1 MRRIFILW
9 AILILAAGYRGAAQ
23 HPLSADSLAR
33 LPAYDRLLALNVF
46 VMERG
51 EDEAQKTEVIRRLY
65 PLADSLRDTQLR
77 GYLDFYRYIFP
88 ALSWKDPD
96 MCIDLLTRASDH
108 YKAQG
113 KKLFAGICLHMIGQH
128 HYMREEFARA
138 FENLLQANDLF
149 REVGYAN
156 IPEIGRY
163 LHELALAH
171 YYFRDY
177 QKVMD
182 LMRASVN
189 LRPYD
194 KNLDMQRYNNLG
206 LAHRNSGNP
215 DSALYYFEH
224 TLRLA
229 GQYRD
234 SIWISIANGNIG
246 SVYHN
251 MGLYDKAL
259 KHREADHAFRVGV
272 TSIPGFTKMST
283 LGLAETWLKL
293 GNLQKTKH
301 YLAGY
306 GESGEKVSHNYSG
319 TQYEKTIRK
328 AYFRVAHQYYS
339 AIGDHQTAYR
349 CLSSL
354 QAAAAEEDVV
364 YHRLITTTAQQ
375 RIDIQRQRS
384 SVEMLRQEQQH
395 QKARYMLMVAALTL
409 LIVVFALLY
418 YLTRFRKDKERAE
431 HLARQKTLQL
441 EKLTIREELSK
452 ARRNL
457 RDHLDRIR
465 EKEHLIEKLTADLDA
480 LRRKEASLPSDNGVI
495 SEVEETLRN
504 ARILTNQH
512 WEDFQQRFEELYKD
526 FSQRLREI
534 RPRLTQAET
543 RFFMLNAVGLSEQ
556 EMAHAL
562 GVLPAT
568 IRMIR
573 HRIKKKYGKPAEEL
587 VPVLREYPTTTA
599 S

>member
-1 MRRIFILW
+1 MRPVFILLL
-9 AILILAAGYRGAAQ
+9 ISILAGGHRGAAQ
-23 HPLSADSLAR
+23 NPLSADSLAR
-33 LPAYDRLLALNVF
+33 LSADDRLRVLNVF

-51 EDEAQKTEVIRRLY
+51 EDEARKTEVMRRLY

-77 GYLDFYRYIFP
+77 EYLDFYRYIFP
-88 ALSWKDPD
+88 ALAWKDPD
-96 MCIDLLTRASDH
+96 MCIDLLTRAADH

-113 KKLFAGICLHMIGQH
+113 KKLFAGICLHMTGQH
-128 HYMREEFARA
+128 HYMREKFAPA

-182 LMRASVN
+182 LMQASVK
-189 LRPYD
+189 LPPYD

-206 LAHRNSGNP
+206 LAHRNTGHP

-224 TLRLA
+224 TLHLA
-229 GQYRD
+229 EQYHD
-234 SIWISIANGNIG
+234 SAWISISNGNIG

-259 KHREADHAFRVGV
+259 KYREADHAFRVSV
-272 TSIPGFTKMST
+272 TSIPGFTKMSS

-293 GNLQKTKH
+293 GNLQKTKQ

-306 GESGEKVSHNYSG
+306 GEAGEKVSHNYSG
-319 TQYEKTIRK
+319 TQYEKTLRK
-328 AYFRVAHQYYS
+328 AYFRVAHQYYN
-339 AIGDHQTAYR
+339 AIGDYKTAYR
-349 CLSSL
+349 FLNGM
-354 QAAAAEEDVV
+354 QAAAAEEDAV

-384 SVEMLRQEQQH
+384 NVEMLRQEQQH
-395 QKARYMLMVAALTL
+395 QKTRYTLLVAALTL
-409 LIVVFALLY
+409 LMVVFALLY
-418 YLTRFRKDKERAE
+418 HLTRFRKEKERAE

-441 EKLTIREELSK
+441 EKLIIREELSK

-465 EKEHLIEKLTADLDA
+465 EKEHLIETLTADLDA
-480 LRRKEASLPSDNGVI
+480 LRRKEISLPSDKGVI

-504 ARILTNQH
+504 TRILTNQH
-512 WEDFQQRFEELYKD
+512 WEDFQHRFEELYRD
-526 FSQRLREI
+526 FCQQLREI

-543 RFFMLNAVGLSEQ
+543 RFFMLTAIGLSEQ

-573 HRIKKKYGKPAEEL
+573 HRIKKKYGKPPEEL
-587 VPVLREYPTTTA
+587 VPVLREYPA
-599 S
+599 SSS